1 MKPATLLRL
10 YPRAWRER
18 YGDEFLAML
27 DGRRLTARESLDIV
41 GSCVSEWSRRPVVG
55 PTVAAMGAGVIAELV
70 GRFLR
75 GAAFPPPFVILALI
89 VALVLMGI
97 GYILW
102 RLNEW
107 LFERSPHTGRRVTR
121 AGLAL
126 ALIAGVTSVWTE
138 SRPAVAWVVVT
149 NPAFFWT
156 WIIWSARL
164 RSTRQPLS
172 VD

>member
-1 MKPATLLRL
+1 MTPRSLLRL

-27 DGRRLTARESLDIV
+27 DGRRLTAREALDIV
-41 GSCVSEWSRRPVVG
+41 GSSVGEWSRRPVVG
-55 PTVAAMGAGVIAELV
+55 PIVAATGAGMIAELV
-70 GRFLR
+70 GRLLR
-75 GAAFPPPFVILALI
+75 GVASPPPFAILSLI
-89 VALVLMGI
+89 VVFVAIGI

-126 ALIAGVTSVWTE
+126 ALIAGATSVWTE
-138 SRPAVAWVVVT
+138 SRPTVAWVVVT

-156 WIIWSARL
+156 LIIWSARL
-164 RSTRQPLS
+164 RSTRRPQS